1 MKIFL
6 DSASPEEIDKFS
18 RFLFIKGVTTNPS
31 LLHQSGARIRD
42 IINLCRSLKIKIFVQ
57 TLSERSNEIYKEG
70 VDYYNLY
77 PEGLILKI
85 PFSEEGLKSLNLF
98 KHDRIPTAIT
108 SIFSFGE
115 ILLSLPYEPEY
126 VIPYVNRI
134 SRAGANPFNI
144 IGAAKEFIR
153 NEQLLTEILS
163 ASFKTVAEVEDAF
176 IAGSDCATIPPN
188 IIRDIL
194 DNPLSK
200 IAIQEFNKNAEN

>member
-1 MKIFL
+1 
-6 DSASPEEIDKFS
+6 
-18 RFLFIKGVTTNPS
+18 
-31 LLHQSGARIRD
+31 
-42 IINLCRSLKIKIFVQ
+42 
-57 TLSERSNEIYKEG
+57 
-70 VDYYNLY
+70 
-77 PEGLILKI
+77 
-85 PFSEEGLKSLNLF
+85 
-98 KHDRIPTAIT
+98 
-108 SIFSFGE
+108 
-115 ILLSLPYEPEY
+115 

-134 SRAGANPFNI
+134 SRAGGNPFNI
-144 IGAAKEFIR
+144 ISAAKEFIR